1 MNYCDLSGV
10 IFSPS
15 AYKIL
20 LQTEED
26 RLTVVVNQGLLTLS
40 DVRMSRVIVGMFLR
54 TAIGKHLTSF
64 VGPQST

>member
-1 MNYCDLSGV
+1 MILV
-10 IFSPS
+10 AFLFLPS

-40 DVRMSRVIVGMFLR
+40 DVRMSRVIVGMFAW
-54 TAIGKHLTSF
+54 TAIRKHRTTF
-64 VGPQST
+64 VGPNST